1 MLAFASDLGI
11 EPSDVT
17 EYMWLCEEALSA
29 DVVNPTACKRL
40 FSLRCVSHTDGAVFQ
55 LKNWEPHSD
64 SKGDVYFFDTET
76 ETSVWE
82 HPLAEYYHNVRAPCP
97 LLFGSLES

>member
-29 DVVNPTACKRL
+29 DV
-40 FSLRCVSHTDGAVFQ
+40 

-97 LLFGSLES
+97 LVFGSLES